1 MIPRFCPSSESLT
14 LVLSYLFST
23 LDQKSSIQ
31 YLQTF
36 YVQIA
41 HSLENHYKNDVTCT
55 IAFSALFEV
64 SLNYIFCHRGD
75 LPDSLK
81 PVGLDSTRQYHL
93 ESILKCLNALDGT
106 RLKVP
111 ESRHS
116 CGVNL
121 ECLDGYC
128 DLLAIHPNLQEI
140 SRRLFSGDGPF
151 QVLKA
156 LDRHGD
162 FGGAATAY
170 QDCCSIEY
178 LAVCLAKV
186 ELRLY
191 TQDYNL
197 HPNLAYVSELFK
209 NLQSRRERDNLLG
222 HFKDAMPSLG
232 LQSRKKLC
240 FNFHIDEK
248 EYLDCSQLLRIQVGI
263 SSLNGNAILAF
274 HATG

>member
-1 MIPRFCPSSESLT
+1 MIPRFFPLSESLT
-14 LVLSYLFST
+14 LILSYLFST

-36 YVQIA
+36 YVQMA
-41 HSLENHYKNDVTCT
+41 HSLGNHYKNDVTCT
-55 IAFSALFEV
+55 IAVSALFEV
-64 SLNYIFCHRGD
+64 SLNYIFRHRDD

-106 RLKVP
+106 SLNVP
-111 ESRHS
+111 ECRHS

-151 QVLKA
+151 QALKA
-156 LDRHGD
+156 LDRHGN
-162 FGGAATAY
+162 FSGAAMAY
-170 QDCCSIEY
+170 QNCCGIEY
-178 LAVCLAKV
+178 LVVCLAKV

-209 NLQSRRERDNLLG
+209 NLHSRCERNNLLG
-222 HFKDAMPSLG
+222 YFKDAMQSLD

-240 FNFHIDEK
+240 FNFHIDQK
-248 EYLDCSQLLRIQVGI
+248 EYFDYSQLLRIQVGI
-263 SSLNGNAILAF
+263 SSLNGNAILAVYT
-274 HATG
+274 TG